1 MPQQYG
7 GNKPGRPLQQQKK
20 TMDVN
25 YRQFRFSLALLT
37 LIFTANLTFAQ
48 CNNQAQGGSIKILTW
63 NIYMLPRLYIHTG
76 QVKRAEQIAEVLK
89 TQDADVI
96 VFEEAF
102 DNKARNIIRQGLKA
116 IYPYESGD
124 PRKNCAW
131 KTSGG
136 VWIISKVPVT
146 VVKQIFF
153 KNAQGSDKL
162 ACKGAI
168 LLQGQKDGFCFQI
181 VGTHLQS
188 DPNSGKN
195 VQAIRAI
202 QYNQI
207 RKELLEPYAEE
218 NVPQFVAGD
227 FNTIEAD
234 SGNHSQLVNSLKLNQ
249 CPLTGEKCYSY
260 DYGHN
265 DLIVTLQNQP
275 QLTRPQLIDYVF
287 YSNQGHPTMQGDM
300 RIVTFRKKWDNN
312 HVDLS
317 DHFAVAAE
325 FHF

>member
-1 MPQQYG
+1 MDTS
-7 GNKPGRPLQQQKK
+7 KK
-20 TMDVN
+20 QIQV
-25 YRQFRFSLALLT
+25 SLAL
-37 LIFTANLTFAQ
+37 IFLLLSSGFAFGQ
-48 CNNQAQGGSIKILTW
+48 CNNQDLGGNIKILTW

-76 QVKRAEQIAEVLK
+76 QLKRAAQIAEVLK
-89 TQDADVI
+89 TQDADII

-102 DNKARNIIRQGLKA
+102 DKKSRAIIREGLKA
-116 IYPYESGD
+116 LYPYESGD
-124 PRKNCAW
+124 PRKNVAW

-136 VWIISKVPVT
+136 VWILSKVPVE

-153 KNAQGSDKL
+153 KNAQGADKL

-168 LLQGQKDGFCFQI
+168 LLKGQKDGFCFQL

-227 FNTIEAD
+227 FNTIQAD
-234 SGNHSQLVNSLKLNQ
+234 SNNYGQMVGSLNMTQ
-249 CPLTGEKCYSY
+249 CPLEGEKCYSY
-260 DYGHN
+260 DYGNN
-265 DLIVTLQNQP
+265 DLIVTLENQP

-287 YSNQGHPTMQGDM
+287 YSKPGHPTLQGNM
-300 RIVTFRKKWDNN
+300 HIVTFRKKWDDA
-312 HVDLS
+312 HCDLS